1 MKCKGLPR
9 GPCPHNASGK
19 YVKLCQG
26 DLMLCH
32 QCEQAR
38 FNTNN
43 ADKQENADTDANNDS
58 QGSDPEET
66 DLKQRVDDGRRE
78 SVSSVTELERPIKEH
93 LSFLLDYMLC
103 D

>member
-1 MKCKGLPR
+1 MSDGKVDTIAEDNTMKCNDLPR

-58 QGSDPEET
+58 QGSDPERSLLMT
-66 DLKQRVDDGRRE
+66 VII
-78 SVSSVTELERPIKEH
+78 TEELH
-93 LSFLLDYMLC
+93 
-103 D
+103 